1 MALMLTELSL
11 ETTAEALILSR
22 DDELID
28 YRGRLPRA
36 EVEQLKDLLF
46 APWNENQ
53 KTRINFPRLESVA
66 TDFMLYSMRTTDN
79 LVLSLLFAGVMP
91 FSAIRRQ
98 GKKLADALNAVPDT
112 PATETIP
119 EPPTSSLQAPE
130 TPAVP
135 AAETPAL
142 ETLLEPADESGSEPS
157 GAVPATIRLEPL
169 ISEEEVDTTPGDDEE
184 EEGPVV
190 PAPQPGEDP
199 TIAARDDAGVELEED
214 SAQAPAAPEETALAT
229 EAYNFVWL
237 LRDNTLTLT
246 NEAAES
252 VVSTLNKRL
261 SQDGWRIRN
270 LDVYGDFIYLRA
282 DVPTTQPANR
292 AVRDAMQ
299 YSAEILQ
306 TAQSTWDDS
315 IWADSYLVVP
325 AERELTIKEIQN
337 FLAFARN

>member
-1 MALMLTELSL
+1 MLTELSL

-22 DDELID
+22 GSELID

-46 APWNENQ
+46 APWNEDQ

-66 TDFMLYSMRTTDN
+66 TDFMLYSIRTTDD

-98 GKKLADALNAVPDT
+98 GKKLADALSAVPETSAAPTVAEPPAAPDT
-112 PATETIP
+112 PAE
-119 EPPTSSLQAPE
+119 AP
-130 TPAVP
+130 
-135 AAETPAL
+135 PAL
-142 ETLLEPADESGSEPS
+142 ETLIEPADESGSEPS

-169 ISEEEVDTTPGDDEE
+169 ISEDEVDTTPGDDEE
-184 EEGPVV
+184 DEQAAE

-199 TIAARDDAGVELEED
+199 TIAAREEVPAELED
-214 SAQAPAAPEETALAT
+214 SALAPAAPDDTIQPT

-237 LRDNTLTLT
+237 LRDNTLALT

-252 VVSTLNKRL
+252 VVATLNTRL

-306 TAQSTWDDS
+306 ATQSTWDDS

-325 AERELTIKEIQN
+325 AERELTMKEIQS
-337 FLAFARN
+337 FLAFART